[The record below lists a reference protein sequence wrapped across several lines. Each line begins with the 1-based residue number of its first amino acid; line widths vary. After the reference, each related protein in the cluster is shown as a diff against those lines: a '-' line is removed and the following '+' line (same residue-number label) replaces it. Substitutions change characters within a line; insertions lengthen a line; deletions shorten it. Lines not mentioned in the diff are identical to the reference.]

1 MQEKKEDLQSDYFK
15 LNVEYNSLIAQKN
28 ELLSKQKRHAQY
40 KTKNRNQDIIAIEGL
55 QEQMLAQTQIK
66 TKLDA
71 ELKIVQI
78 NSKTLRTE
86 LESIKLADESNEEI
100 LGIRKRKKQL
110 EAWLSNLNE
119 FSVKLSS

>member
-1 MQEKKEDLQSDYFK
+1 
-15 LNVEYNSLIAQKN
+15 
-28 ELLSKQKRHAQY
+28 
-40 KTKNRNQDIIAIEGL
+40 
-55 QEQMLAQTQIK
+55 MLAQTQIK

-86 LESIKLADESNEEI
+86 LESIRLADESNEEI